1 MNTRWEALILSN
13 DLDLRRVLGRLLA
26 ANHMDFS
33 YASSIET
40 CKEIVARECV
50 GLIFWDSHTWDG
62 TYRDLARS
70 MRSLDPR
77 VKIVVISH
85 SDDWNEHL
93 STTQM
98 GAFGIIP
105 FPCEPTDVEWVLSRA
120 VRAELQEAKLQHVR
134 EVQLHL

>member
-1 MNTRWEALILSN
+1 MYTRWEAVILSN
-13 DLDLRRVLGRLLA
+13 DLELRRALGRLLS
-26 ANHMDFS
+26 ANEVDFN
-33 YASSIET
+33 YASSIEN

-70 MRSLDPR
+70 VRSLDRR

-85 SDDWNEHL
+85 NDDWDEHL

-98 GAFGIIP
+98 GAFGVIP

-120 VRAELQEAKLQHVR
+120 VRAKRQEARFDHVR